1 LSGTTRCPGHRLLQK
16 TDHDMSTTEDKSPMS
31 RTVVRRDGAGPV
43 APYNPGIIAGRLLY
57 TAGCVGIDY
66 SKNALVPGGI
76 EPETR
81 QAMTNLGAILTK
93 AGSDFDKVVKITIL
107 LADIADRAAVNDIY
121 KTYFRDRTY
130 YPSRTVYQAAALP
143 LEARIEI
150 EAVAIVGEV
159 QHQKEIHE

>member
-1 LSGTTRCPGHRLLQK
+1 
-16 TDHDMSTTEDKSPMS
+16 MSAEDKSPVT
-31 RTVVRRDGAGPV
+31 RTVVRLSGAPPV
-43 APYNPGIIAGRLLY
+43 APYNPGVIAGRLLY

-81 QAMTNLGAILTK
+81 QAMTNLGTILTK

-107 LADIADRAAVNDIY
+107 LADIAEWGAVNEIY
-121 KTYFRDRTY
+121 KTYFRDSTY
-130 YPSRTVYQAAALP
+130 YPSRTAYQAAALP
-143 LEARIEI
+143 MGARIEI

-159 QHQKEIHE
+159 QHQQANL